1 MSGTS
6 TPSRPDS
13 VQEIREQLAASLQA
27 LRRVLL
33 NPDLR
38 RLEVAWTLSI
48 AAQWALIVALLVYAY
63 QRGGAAGVGILG
75 LARTLPTLF
84 GVPLAST
91 LGDRY
96 PRIRVLL
103 GVYVMALATGV
114 AAAVALALEAS
125 ILIVLVIAAGNAVA
139 VAAIRPLQNTIVPGL
154 ARSPAELVAANVV
167 SSTGEGIG
175 LLVGPGLGGVLLVFG
190 TAVVATAG
198 ALGMA
203 LATIAFMRIRAPV
216 QLPDGGSAGRDAA
229 RRRST
234 PSFLAGF
241 AELRRLPTPFL
252 VMAVFGV
259 QPFVRGML
267 TVLIV
272 EASIGLLGLGEPGV
286 GLLTAAIGAGGIIG
300 ALGSVVLVGRRRLAP
315 FFLLGLVF
323 WGAPISVVGLLPI
336 VWIAVAAMVVVGAA
350 NAILDVAGFT
360 ILQRTI
366 PNHVRTSIMGLFEGE
381 IAATAGLG
389 GIVAPLLLAAVG
401 VQMAFLITGAILPIV
416 AAVASRGILRAD
428 DVALVPDH
436 QLRLL
441 RGIPMF
447 APLSVG
453 TIEQL
458 AACLVPLH
466 FAPGDV
472 LMRTGDPGDRFII
485 IDTGT
490 VEVEQAGAR
499 LRTIGTGGHVGEIA
513 LLRRIP
519 RTATVRAVDDT
530 SAFGLD
536 SPSFIAAVTGDRD
549 AAISA
554 ERVVDARMANA
565 DERSP

>member
-1 MSGTS
+1 M
-6 TPSRPDS
+6 
-13 VQEIREQLAASLQA
+13 AS
-27 LRRVLL
+27 
-33 NPDLR
+33 
-38 RLEVAWTLSI
+38 
-48 AAQWALIVALLVYAY
+48 
-63 QRGGAAGVGILG
+63 
-75 LARTLPTLF
+75 
-84 GVPLAST
+84 
-91 LGDRY
+91 
-96 PRIRVLL
+96 
-103 GVYVMALATGV
+103 
-114 AAAVALALEAS
+114 
-125 ILIVLVIAAGNAVA
+125 
-139 VAAIRPLQNTIVPGL
+139 
-154 ARSPAELVAANVV
+154 
-167 SSTGEGIG
+167 
-175 LLVGPGLGGVLLVFG
+175 
-190 TAVVATAG
+190 
-198 ALGMA
+198 
-203 LATIAFMRIRAPV
+203 ATIAFMRIRAPV
-216 QLPDGGSAGRDAA
+216 QLSEMGSAGRDAP

-234 PSFLAGF
+234 PRFLAGF
-241 AELRRLPTPFL
+241 AALRRLPTPFL

-272 EASIGLLGLGEPGV
+272 VASIGLLGLGEPGV

-300 ALGSVVLVGRRRLAP
+300 AIGSVLLVGRRRLAA

-336 VWIAVAAMVVVGAA
+336 VWIAVTAMMVVGAA

-381 IAATAGLG
+381 VAAMAGLG
-389 GIVAPLLLAAVG
+389 GVVAPLLLAAVG
-401 VQMAFLITGAILPIV
+401 VQMAFVITGAILPIV
-416 AAVASRGILRAD
+416 AAVAFRGILRAD
-428 DVALVPDH
+428 DVALVPEH

-458 AACLVPLH
+458 AESLVPLH
-466 FAPGDV
+466 FAPGDI

-490 VEVEQAGAR
+490 VEVEQAGAT
-499 LRTIGTGGHVGEIA
+499 LRTIGAGGHVGEIA

-519 RTATVRAVDDT
+519 RTATVRAVTDT

-554 ERVVDARMANA
+554 KRVVDARMANA

>member
-1 MSGTS
+1 M
-6 TPSRPDS
+6 
-13 VQEIREQLAASLQA
+13 QEIRAQLAASLQA
-27 LRRVLL
+27 LHRVLL

-38 RLEVAWTLSI
+38 RLEIAWTLSI

-63 QRGGAAGVGILG
+63 GRGGAAGLGILG
-75 LARTLPTLF
+75 LARTLPTLV

-103 GVYVMALATGV
+103 GVYLMALATGI
-114 AAAVALALEAS
+114 AAAVALALEAP

-139 VAAIRPLQNTIVPGL
+139 TAAIRPLQNTIVPGL
-154 ARSPAELVAANVV
+154 ARSPAEVIAVNVV
-167 SSTGEGIG
+167 SSTGEGVG
-175 LLVGPGLGGVLLVFG
+175 LLVGPALGGALLVFG
-190 TAVVATAG
+190 TAAAATAG

-203 LATIAFMRIRAPV
+203 SATIAFMRIRPPV
-216 QLPDGGSAGRDAA
+216 QLPDMGSAGRDAP

-241 AELRRLPTPFL
+241 AALRGLPTPLL

-272 EASIGLLGLGEPGV
+272 VASTGILGLGEPGV
-286 GLLTAAIGAGGIIG
+286 GLLSAAIGAGGIIG
-300 ALGSVVLVGRRRLAP
+300 AIGGVLLVGRRRLAV
-315 FFLLGLVF
+315 FFLLGLVL

-336 VWIAVAAMVVVGAA
+336 VWIAVAAMVVVGGG

-366 PNHVRTSIMGLFEGE
+366 PNHVRTSVMGLFEGE
-381 IAATAGLG
+381 VAAMAGLG
-389 GIVAPLLLAAVG
+389 GIVAPVLLAVVG
-401 VQMAFLITGAILPIV
+401 VQMAFVITGAILPIV
-416 AAVASRGILRAD
+416 AAVAFRGILRAD
-428 DVALVPDH
+428 DVALVPER

-441 RGIPMF
+441 CGVPMF

-458 AACLVPLH
+458 AESLVPLH
-466 FAPGDV
+466 FAPGDI

-485 IDTGT
+485 IDTGI
-490 VEVEQAGAR
+490 VEVEQAGAT
-499 LRTIGTGGHVGEIA
+499 LRTIGAGGHVGEIA

-519 RTATVRAVDDT
+519 RTATVRALTDT

-549 AAISA
+549 AAVSA
-554 ERVVDARMANA
+554 ERVVDARMANV

>member
-1 MSGTS
+1 MNDIS
-6 TPSRPDS
+6 TPTQPDS
-13 VQEIREQLAASLQA
+13 VQEIHEQLAASLQA

-38 RLEVAWTLSI
+38 RLEIAWTLSI
-48 AAQWALIVALLVYAY
+48 AAQWALIVALLVYVY
-63 QRGGAAGVGILG
+63 ERGGAAGVGILG
-75 LARTLPTLF
+75 LARTLPTLV

-96 PRIRVLL
+96 SRTHVLL
-103 GVYVMALATGV
+103 GVYVMALATGI
-114 AAAVALALEAS
+114 AAAVALALDAP
-125 ILIVLVIAAGNAVA
+125 ILIVPVIPAGNAVHRGDPSA
-139 VAAIRPLQNTIVPGL
+139 PEYDRPSL
-154 ARSPAELVAANVV
+154 ARSAAELVAANVV
-167 SSTGEGIG
+167 SSTGEGVG
-175 LLVGPGLGGVLLVFG
+175 LLVGPALGGALLVLG
-190 TAVVATAG
+190 TTTVAIA
-198 ALGMA
+198 AAIGMA
-203 LATIAFMRIRAPV
+203 LATIAFMQIHAPV
-216 QLPDGGSAGRDAA
+216 QLPDVDSAGRDA
-229 RRRST
+229 RHRRST
-234 PSFLAGF
+234 PSLLAGF
-241 AELRRLPTPFL
+241 AVLRTLPTPLL

-272 EASIGLLGLGEPGV
+272 VASIELLGLGEPGV

-300 ALGSVVLVGRRRLAP
+300 AIGSVLLVGRRRLAA

-360 ILQRTI
+360 ILQRTT

-381 IAATAGLG
+381 VAAMAGLG
-389 GIVAPLLLAAVG
+389 GVVAPLLLAVVG
-401 VQMAFLITGAILPIV
+401 VQMAFVITGAILPIV
-416 AAVASRGILRAD
+416 AAVAFRGILRAD
-428 DVALVPDH
+428 DVALVPEH

-458 AACLVPLH
+458 AESLVPLH

-472 LMRTGDPGDRFII
+472 LVRTGDPGDRFII
-485 IDTGT
+485 IDAGT
-490 VEVEQAGAR
+490 VEVEQAGVK
-499 LRTIGTGGHVGEIA
+499 LRTIGAGGHVGEIA
-513 LLRRIP
+513 LLRQS
-519 RTATVRAVDDT
+519 RA
-530 SAFGLD
+530 L
-536 SPSFIAAVTGDRD
+536 R
-549 AAISA
+549 
-554 ERVVDARMANA
+554 
-565 DERSP
+565 RSGP

>member
-1 MSGTS
+1 
-6 TPSRPDS
+6 

-38 RLEVAWTLSI
+38 RLEIGWMLSI
-48 AAQWALIVALLVYAY
+48 AAQWALIVALLVYVY
-63 QRGGAAGVGILG
+63 ERGGAAGVGILG
-75 LARTLPTLF
+75 LARTLPTLV

-96 PRIRVLL
+96 PRIHVLL
-103 GVYVMALATGV
+103 GVYVMALATGI
-114 AAAVALALEAS
+114 AAAVALALETP
-125 ILIVLVIAAGNAVA
+125 ILILLVIAAGNAVA
-139 VAAIRPLQNTIVPGL
+139 TAAIRPLQNTIVPGL

-167 SSTGEGIG
+167 SSTGEGVG
-175 LLVGPGLGGVLLVFG
+175 LLVGPALGGVLLVFG
-190 TAVVATAG
+190 TTAVAIA
-198 ALGMA
+198 AAIGMA
-203 LATIAFMRIRAPV
+203 SATIAFMQIRAPV
-216 QLPDGGSAGRDAA
+216 QLPDMGSAGREAPH
-229 RRRST
+229 RRSG

-241 AELRRLPTPFL
+241 AVLRRLPTPLL

-272 EASIGLLGLGEPGV
+272 VASIGLLGLGEPGV

-300 ALGSVVLVGRRRLAP
+300 AIDSVLLVGRRRLAA

-336 VWIAVAAMVVVGAA
+336 VWIAVTAMVVVGAA

-381 IAATAGLG
+381 IAAMAGLG
-389 GIVAPLLLAAVG
+389 GVVAPLLLAAVG
-401 VQMAFLITGAILPIV
+401 VQMAFVITGAILPIV
-416 AAVASRGILRAD
+416 AAVAFRGILRAD
-428 DVALVPDH
+428 DVALVPEH

-441 RGIPMF
+441 RGIPVF

-458 AACLVPLH
+458 AESLAPLH

-490 VEVEQAGAR
+490 VEVEQAGVS
-499 LRTIGTGGHVGEIA
+499 LRTIGAGGHVGEIA

-519 RTATVRAVDDT
+519 RTATVRAVTDT

-536 SPSFIAAVTGDRD
+536 SPSFIAAVSGDRD
-549 AAISA
+549 AVVSA
-554 ERVVDARMANA
+554 ERIVDARMANA